1 MLFENTNTQT
11 KINLSAKSSKFLTSN
26 FSPFDIYKE
35 HSCFKD
41 QFDKETKMGKIIEGL
56 DFSEKSNHPFVCFRV
71 FCILYFQKRVITLL
85 KSLLVT
91 E

>member
-56 DFSEKSNHPFVCFRV
+56 DFSEKSNHPFVFLGCFA
-71 FCILYFQKRVITLL
+71 FCIFKREL
-85 KSLLVT
+85 
-91 E
+91 